1 MLTPK
6 YLWDS
11 NVDVSVK
18 YTTTMPALRTRSFAH
33 GLIVVICGSWKFIS
47 KDARWNMLI
56 GSVYIM
62 LFSFMYPLQHIWRC
76 LIIRQSRI
84 RFWRK
89 KPPRTCIDWR
99 IPDCLKH
106 THVIPPKF
114 NSLPLKIYE
123 WKTRCLVSKTHVFL
137 EKRCC
142 YNDTQVCA
150 CVCVSTYHLSLML
163 LIMEVWNIPP
173 WNSWT
178 HCSLLVSRRVRYLH
192 EIHHIK
198 RPHKWVRCWFQ
209 TFSIFH
215 PKGLGTDSHV
225 HMNGSTRLKHQ
236 DAGPPFIQSVS
247 KAWKMPEKSP
257 KGVWW

>member
-1 MLTPK
+1 MKHVDRICLYNAIQFYVSLTA
-6 YLWDS
+6 YL
-11 NVDVSVK
+11 
-18 YTTTMPALRTRSFAH
+18 TMSHNEAIPNSILTRTS
-33 GLIVVICGSWKFIS
+33 
-47 KDARWNMLI
+47 
-56 GSVYIM
+56 
-62 LFSFMYPLQHIWRC
+62 
-76 LIIRQSRI
+76 
-84 RFWRK
+84 
-89 KPPRTCIDWR
+89 PRTCIDWR

-106 THVIPPKF
+106 THVTVIPPKF
-114 NSLPLKIYE
+114 NSLPLKIYD
-123 WKTRCLVSKTHVFL
+123 WKTRCLASKTYVFL

-142 YNDTQVCA
+142 YNDTQVYQL

-178 HCSLLVSRRVRYLH
+178 HCSLLVSRRLRYLQ

-215 PKGLGTDSHV
+215 PKPLGTDSHV

-257 KGVWW
+257 KGAWWQGLQRW